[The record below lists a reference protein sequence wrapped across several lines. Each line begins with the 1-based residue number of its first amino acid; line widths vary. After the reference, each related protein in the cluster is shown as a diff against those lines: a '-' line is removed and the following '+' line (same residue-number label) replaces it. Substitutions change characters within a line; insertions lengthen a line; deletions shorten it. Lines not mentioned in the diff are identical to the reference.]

1 VRIDSASA
9 SYNLLGLAGRR
20 LALGDVRVVGPFVRM
35 EQRADSSFDLATL
48 FVADTTETD
57 TTSSGFTIT
66 LDDLRVERGRV
77 EMAFYTEPGTN
88 RDSLLTADP
97 LGVHLTD
104 FVFAPDQLAG
114 TLDRFA
120 TTLTAADRSTALDL
134 ELGGRFDDEVAVVD
148 TLRLTSPRSAVH
160 GHADVQYGAFLR
172 ALASED
178 NLQEWLPRFTA
189 DLTAQPLAM
198 ADVRAFA
205 PVDVLGNP
213 TLALDA
219 ESDGR
224 NLTAVLDADLD
235 GAGTVDLDATF
246 RSAESGRVV
255 YRAQGQ
261 VRALDPGR
269 LLGNP
274 ALAATLN
281 ADLDVDLTGDAT
293 TTIDGPFSLRVFDS
307 EMGEQTLRSST
318 LDGRFTNGAMRFAL
332 DAAIPGA
339 TVTAEGTARPF
350 ATTPT
355 YLADGRFEDVNLAAF
370 ADSIEAT
377 DLSGTFSVAG
387 QGIEVGTMQASLG
400 ATLDAAT
407 IATATT
413 TTEVER
419 LALDAQLVRQTLR
432 FNARGRFGPEGRAGG
447 QLDLTGLVQPFA
459 EPLVVEISEGRAT
472 ELDLAALTGDPA
484 QASSITGTFTLDA
497 RGTDPQAMLL
507 DLEARLDDTRYGTT
521 AVPSA
526 DFFATLADG
535 LLAFDGEADF
545 ADAGRVALRGETEP
559 FADTL
564 RYDADVL
571 LTNLDA
577 GAFVPPDSAGAAPLT
592 TRLNGICG

>member
-1 VRIDSASA
+1 MEPQSSQQHSAQTTPAKRSWGRQLLVALGVLVGLVLVLLVVAALVLQTGWAKEQVRQTAMTQIENLLADDATVTVGSIEGNLLTNAQVADLVIERDGQALVRIDSASA

-20 LALGDVRVVGPFVRM
+20 LALGTVRVVGPFVRM

-77 EMAFYTEPGTN
+77 EMAFYTELGTN

-104 FVFAPDQLAG
+104 FVFAPDQLVG

-120 TTLTAADRSTALDL
+120 TTLTAADRTTALDL

-148 TLRLTSPRSAVH
+148 TLCLTSPRSTVR

-269 LLGNP
+269 LLGDP

-293 TTIDGPFSLRVFDS
+293 TTIDGPFALRVFDS

-318 LDGRFTNGAMRFAL
+318 LDGRFTNGAVRFAL

-339 TVTAEGTARPF
+339 NVTAEGTARPF

-355 YLADGRFEDVNLAAF
+355 YL
-370 ADSIEAT
+370 
-377 DLSGTFSVAG
+377 
-387 QGIEVGTMQASLG
+387 
-400 ATLDAAT
+400 
-407 IATATT
+407 
-413 TTEVER
+413 
-419 LALDAQLVRQTLR
+419 
-432 FNARGRFGPEGRAGG
+432 
-447 QLDLTGLVQPFA
+447 
-459 EPLVVEISEGRAT
+459 
-472 ELDLAALTGDPA
+472 
-484 QASSITGTFTLDA
+484 
-497 RGTDPQAMLL
+497 
-507 DLEARLDDTRYGTT
+507 
-521 AVPSA
+521 
-526 DFFATLADG
+526 
-535 LLAFDGEADF
+535 
-545 ADAGRVALRGETEP
+545 
-559 FADTL
+559 
-564 RYDADVL
+564 
-571 LTNLDA
+571 
-577 GAFVPPDSAGAAPLT
+577 
-592 TRLNGICG
+592 